1 MQKDAAEQNAPTL
14 GETLAVFPSHNQ
26 MIKRWGALIFGAA
39 LIISS
44 IGLTFLLVSQT
55 WDRINIHGRAV
66 ILSAFPH
73 PTALYALIFI
83 VGLLLVTLAVIFWQ
97 DGIHLFEQ
105 GLLQRS
111 ARKSKIWT
119 YENTTRFD
127 SHLTQVT
134 FAGSMVSTAVKLILE
149 DQAGQRLVIR
159 NRYKNMPALIET
171 LRATIV
177 PLLIEKS
184 RQRLRKGEDL
194 VFHKDLKAHQDAIT
208 INGEDVPYEAVEI
221 TVENQVL
228 KLHKAGDLKKVY
240 YKSRVYDIQ
249 NLDVLI
255 NLLENPPKDG
265 V

>member
-14 GETLAVFPSHNQ
+14 GESLAVFPSHNQ

-44 IGLTFLLVSQT
+44 IGLTFLLVRQT

-66 ILSAFPH
+66 ILSAFPR
-73 PTALYALIFI
+73 PAALYMLMFLVGVLLIT
-83 VGLLLVTLAVIFWQ
+83 LVIIFWQ
-97 DGIHLFEQ
+97 DGIQLFER
-105 GLLQRS
+105 GLVQLS
-111 ARKSKIWT
+111 ARKNKTWIYKS
-119 YENTTRFD
+119 TTRFD
-127 SHLTQVT
+127 SHITQIT
-134 FAGSMVSTAVKLILE
+134 FAGSLVSTHVKIILE

-194 VFHKDLKAHQDAIT
+194 VFHKDLKAHQGAIT

-221 TVENQVL
+221 TVENQAL
-228 KLHKAGDLKKVY
+228 KLHQAGDLKKVY
-240 YKSRVYDIQ
+240 YKSSVYDIQ

>member
-1 MQKDAAEQNAPTL
+1 MQKDAAEQNAPAL
-14 GETLAVFPSHNQ
+14 GESLAVFPSHNQ
-26 MIKRWGALIFGAA
+26 MIKRWGALI
-39 LIISS
+39 L
-44 IGLTFLLVSQT
+44 GLALLVSSVALTVVLASQT

-66 ILSAFPH
+66 ILSAFPR
-73 PTALYALIFI
+73 PAALYMLMFLVGVLLI
-83 VGLLLVTLAVIFWQ
+83 TLAMIFWQ

-105 GLLQRS
+105 GLLKRS
-111 ARKSKIWT
+111 ARKNKTWI
-119 YENTTRFD
+119 YKNTTRFD
-127 SHLTQVT
+127 SHLTQIT
-134 FAGSMVSTAVKLILE
+134 FAGSMVSTNVKIILE
-149 DQAGQRLVIR
+149 DQAGQRLVIH

-194 VFHKDLKAHQDAIT
+194 VFHKDLKAHQGAIT

-228 KLHKAGDLKKVY
+228 KLHQAGDLKKVY
-240 YKSRVYDIQ
+240 YKSSVYDIQ